1 LRQARQA
8 CHRGW
13 GLSTVIGLAE
23 AGREIS
29 TRPFQLVTGRVW
41 KRSALGGPW
50 AWTDGSKI
58 VAWYVTGKI
67 QIDPMITHRL
77 PLERID
83 EGFGQMHAGPSIRS
97 VVAF

>member
-29 TRPFQLVTGRVW
+29 TRPVQLVTGRVW

-50 AWTDGSKI
+50 ARADVPKI

-77 PLERID
+77 PLARID
-83 EGFGQMHAGPSIRS
+83 EGFGQMHAGPPIRS